1 MGRHDEAIQAFNS
14 MLSTL
19 ERFADP
25 PTQREHF
32 CYCPQTPTDSR
43 LRSGHSAPTMAIQR
57 IDPRMQ
63 TLRHYPPRRN
73 LDYRLTIDSIMTT
86 IQDVDPRR
94 TTDILNMLRAER
106 DEMVRERGALPS
118 ADQSDRPEQQPSA
131 VNEAPGT
138 NFAASNERLHE
149 QMTTERDQKLHELLT
164 ELARQNREDDKQA
177 PELMK
182 KVLRLA
188 EQQLILRPQ
197 QDEQSNVPGKS
208 RPELSG
214 ILAC

>member
-1 MGRHDEAIQAFNS
+1 

-25 PTQREHF
+25 HTQREHF
-32 CYCPQTPTDSR
+32 SYCPQISTDSR
-43 LRSGHSAPTMAIQR
+43 LRSGHSGPTMAIQR

-63 TLRHYPPRRN
+63 TLHHPPRRN
-73 LDYRLTIDSIMTT
+73 PDRRLTIESIMST

-94 TTDILNMLRAER
+94 TADILNMLRAER
-106 DEMVRERGALPS
+106 DEMVRERNALPS
-118 ADQSDRPEQQPSA
+118 TNQPDRLEPRLGA
-131 VNEAPGT
+131 VNEAPGSS
-138 NFAASNERLHE
+138 FAVSNELLHE
-149 QMTTERDQKLHELLT
+149 QMTTERYQKLHELLT
-164 ELARQNREDDKQA
+164 EIARQNREDDKQA

-182 KVLRLA
+182 KMMRLA

-208 RPELSG
+208 RQELSG
-214 ILAC
+214 ILSC